1 MSRHRDCLFDL
12 LTMPIIFY
20 TLALWL
26 ILPLLILKL
35 VLRIIKNPSYLNR
48 LGERFG
54 NGKKIEPS
62 FDLWIHAVSVGEV
75 HAATPLVQGF
85 LTDHPAARVII
96 TTMTPTGARQVVDT
110 FSTSVVHRY
119 VPYDYGFAVK
129 RFLDHVQPKVLIL
142 METEIWPNIIRHCH
156 QRNIPV
162 AMANIR
168 LSEKSAS
175 RYHMIR
181 PLIRSVLSR
190 VSVFA
195 TQTEDDRRR
204 LKTLGADANKI
215 HRTGST
221 KFEIKMPFNIA
232 DLTHTIRAEWGFDRP
247 VIVAGS
253 THEGEEAL
261 LLRTFKK
268 LQAKFSDLLLVIAPR
283 HPERFD
289 PVARLVAKN
298 GFEINR
304 RSIDDRKLD
313 NQVNVQI
320 ADTMGE
326 LAILFGAAD
335 IAVVGGSLIPIRGIG
350 GHNILEPCAAGVPV
364 VFGSNMGN
372 FLEISRLTLEAKAGF
387 QIKDEEDLDKVLNQ
401 LLQDSNLRNLM
412 GDRGKNMIHQN
423 TGATSKTLQLI
434 LPLLNAR

>member
-1 MSRHRDCLFDL
+1 
-12 LTMPIIFY
+12 MPIIFY

-26 ILPLLILKL
+26 ILPLLVLKL

-75 HAATPLVQGF
+75 HAATPLVQDF

-168 LSEKSAS
+168 LSEKSAN

-204 LKTLGADANKI
+204 LQTLGADANKI

-232 DLTHTIRAEWGFDRP
+232 ELTHTIRAEWGFNRP

-268 LQAKFSDLLLVIAPR
+268 LQARFSDLLLVIAPR

-289 PVARLVAKN
+289 PVARLVTKN
-298 GFEINR
+298 GFETSANDIKESSYSSKSDKPRQPVPEPKSKIFNNCVLLGKYSRTASINISESGLGSR
-304 RSIDDRKLD
+304 VSPLSINSLFQKFLLFKILD
-313 NQVNVQI
+313 
-320 ADTMGE
+320 TG
-326 LAILFGAAD
+326 LPFCL
-335 IAVVGGSLIPIRGIG
+335 
-350 GHNILEPCAAGVPV
+350 C
-364 VFGSNMGN
+364 
-372 FLEISRLTLEAKAGF
+372 LT
-387 QIKDEEDLDKVLNQ
+387 KV
-401 LLQDSNLRNLM
+401 
-412 GDRGKNMIHQN
+412 
-423 TGATSKTLQLI
+423 
-434 LPLLNAR
+434 